1 MKSLLRKILL
11 ILLFVGFSWPDIQA
25 FEIMQPLVYEE
36 GIDLSSWLMS
46 EKLDGVRGYWDGRQ
60 LFSKNGTPFCPP
72 PAFTGNF
79 PDFPIE
85 GEIWGGRNTF
95 EKTIGIVK
103 KQQPHDGWLELKFA
117 IFDVPKAPGGFENR
131 LKKAEDWFA
140 GHPSAYAFVIEHHPV
155 DNHEHLATELNR
167 IDSLGGEGII
177 LRRRG
182 SLYTPGRSN
191 DILKVKSYDDREAI
205 VVAHLPGRGRNEGKM
220 GSLLVELP
228 ESGIRFKIGSGFSD
242 AMRSHPPPI
251 GSLIT
256 FKLYGV
262 YASGIPKFPSFLR
275 IRENF

>member
-1 MKSLLRKILL
+1 MLRKIFLSV
-11 ILLFVGFSWPDIQA
+11 LLFFILAWQA
-25 FEIMQPLVYEE
+25 QALDIMQPLVYEE
-36 GIDLSSWLMS
+36 GLDLSKWLMS
-46 EKLDGVRGYWDGRQ
+46 EKLDGVRGYWDGRR
-60 LFSKNGTPFCPP
+60 LLSKNGLPFHPP
-72 PAFTGNF
+72 EAFTGNF
-79 PDFPIE
+79 PAFAIE

-95 EKTIGIVK
+95 EKTISIVK
-103 KQQPHDGWLELKFA
+103 QQHPHEDWLKLKFA
-117 IFDVPKAPGGFENR
+117 VFDVPTAPGGFEKR
-131 LKKAEDWFA
+131 LKKAQDWFA
-140 GHPSAYAFVIEHHPV
+140 GHPAPHAFVIEHHPV
-155 DNHEHLATELNR
+155 DNQEHLARELNR

-191 DILKVKSYDDREAI
+191 DILKVKSYYDREA
-205 VVAHLPGRGRNEGKM
+205 VVLAHLPGSGRNEGRL

-256 FKLYGV
+256 FKHYGF

-275 IRENF
+275 KKENF